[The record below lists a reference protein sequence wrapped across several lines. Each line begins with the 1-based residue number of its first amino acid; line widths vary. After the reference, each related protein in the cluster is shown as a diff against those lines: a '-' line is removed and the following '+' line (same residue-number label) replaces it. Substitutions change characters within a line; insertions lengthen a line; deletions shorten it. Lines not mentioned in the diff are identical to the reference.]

1 MGKIKAKVAAAL
13 AGILTLGGAVFGFV
27 GCVEKES
34 TPTPEPTPNPSEQTF
49 EEMKADV
56 SEFLDGVYDGN
67 FTANGVA
74 GSQEANT
81 DIFVDDGVARI
92 EANGVTRYLFNENGT
107 AYVVELS
114 DVDGRYHKNV
124 AEDTTYSSVVD
135 DFQNNL
141 RTMENSLQ
149 FDEENSQ
156 LFSTSP
162 IFEGDTVEISLSSN
176 GDTLT
181 IEYVNSGNQTIIT
194 NVGNTAVSL
203 PQNVIDD
210 TIEKPVDEP
219 TFEEMKEDV
228 NEFFQRIYNGGNF
241 TMIGRSDYAESNSD
255 IYYDGTRAMGVADGT
270 TQYVYE
276 EDGQTYM
283 LTYNSKDKQFHKT
296 IPEDITFNAMI
307 ANYTNMYQSIEN
319 NLLFDEENNQLLS
332 DSGIFDGETVAIS
345 LSKDGETLQIKGETH
360 EVILTDVGSTTVTLP
375 ENVIDDT
382 VSQEYVCEN
391 GVWNYAV
398 LANTIENWFI
408 GRDYYEYYAERD
420 IQLTKIIELNIDE
433 NNRVHFTAVMNGED
447 GNAVKTFYF
456 DKIFDS
462 SKNATPEELVA
473 FLNSQTLPVW
483 QEGSISI
490 DYASTTTNS
499 EQQTLLSGLTRSVLS
514 RFSEQEGVNISQND
528 ILFAYKTPRSTEFA
542 DAQLGYRTT
551 WNQVYLVNDNGELK
565 QVSIQL
571 TSSTML
577 GDGDVENVINNT
589 NYWRLSTYSIEDV
602 NDENL
607 ALFNQNQT
615 RNVKVSE
622 VELSK

>member
-499 EQQTLLSGLTRSVLS
+499 EQQTLLSGLTRSALS

>member
-27 GCVEKES
+27 GCAEKEP

>member
-27 GCVEKES
+27 GCAEKEP

-499 EQQTLLSGLTRSVLS
+499 EQQTLLSGLTRSALS